1 QPRHVPGRGG
11 FEGGSHLVR
20 DPVRG
25 HGPDGVQVPAENAH
39 HRLDAGAGG
48 GPAPDGGVGRGAHHR
63 APYGQRGRDAGRSV
77 RRGAAAVRHPARRP
91 HRHHCRRPHRR
102 ARVHQLAA
110 GVRGRRRIVRRRSF
124 TFLANSRQPAAQ
136 GEYDMIIGVPEEI
149 KQGENRVAM
158 TPAGVEELTKSGHSV
173 LVQRGAGAGSGIAD
187 EEYAAAGAALADDGR
202 SVYERADMV
211 VKVKEPEPHEA
222 QWLRPGQ
229 ILFTYLHLAA
239 VPELTRTLMERRVT
253 AIGYETVQ
261 TDDGALP
268 LLTPMSEVAGRM
280 AVQIGAQL
288 LEKTRGG
295 RGVLLGGV
303 PGVPP

>member
-1 QPRHVPGRGG
+1 
-11 FEGGSHLVR
+11 
-20 DPVRG
+20 
-25 HGPDGVQVPAENAH
+25 A
-39 HRLDAGAGG
+39 
-48 GPAPDGGVGRGAHHR
+48 AP
-63 APYGQRGRDAGRSV
+63 
-77 RRGAAAVRHPARRP
+77 
-91 HRHHCRRPHRR
+91 
-102 ARVHQLAA
+102 
-110 GVRGRRRIVRRRSF
+110 
-124 TFLANSRQPAAQ
+124 

-158 TPAGVEELTKSGHSV
+158 TPAEVEELTKSGHSV
-173 LVQRGAGAGSGIAD
+173 LEQRAAGAGRRIAH
-187 EEYAAAGAALADDGR
+187 EEYAAAGGALAYDGR
-202 SVYERADMV
+202 CARERSDTA
-211 VKVKEPEPHEA
+211 VKATEPEPHEA

-288 LEKTRGG
+288 LEK
-295 RGVLLGGV
+295 
-303 PGVPP
+303 